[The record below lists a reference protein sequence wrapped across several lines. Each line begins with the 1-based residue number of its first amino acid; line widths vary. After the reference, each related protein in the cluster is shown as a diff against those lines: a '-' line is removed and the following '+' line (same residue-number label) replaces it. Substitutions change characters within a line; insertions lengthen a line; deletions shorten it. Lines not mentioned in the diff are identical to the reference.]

1 MVEHKKC
8 LNKNLLNHR
17 VFFAGCRNPKEA
29 KKSVEQNIEK
39 DLIKDRVYYEV
50 CDTSDVDTVK
60 KFAEI
65 IKLKYPAI
73 NLLINNGKNYLKN
86 KSFC

>member
-1 MVEHKKC
+1 MVKRKNY
-8 LNKNLLNHR
+8 LNKSSSLSSHFY
-17 VFFAGCRNPKEA
+17 VGCRNPKEA
-29 KKSVEQNIEK
+29 RKSVEQNIDQK
-39 DLIKDRVYYEV
+39 LIQDRVYYEV

-73 NLLINNGKNYLKN
+73 NLLINNGKKII
-86 KSFC
+86 